1 MPCIRTRAICRE
13 VGVQLIIQKN
23 EASMSYQVLA
33 RKYRPSNFQ
42 SLVGQEHV
50 SRALHNALEQQ
61 RLHHA
66 YLFTGT
72 RGVGKTTIARILARC
87 LNCETGITATPC
99 GVCSSCV
106 EIAEGRSVD
115 LLEVDA
121 ASRTRVE
128 DTRELLENVQYL
140 PTRGPFKVYLI
151 DEVHMLSNHSF
162 NALLKTL
169 EEPPPHVKF
178 LMATTDPKKL
188 PITVLSRC
196 LQFNLKNIPPEI
208 IVTHL
213 SEILGQESPAISFE
227 ENALWQI
234 GRAAAGSM
242 RDALSLTDQAISYC
256 DGEVTDEGV
265 KGMLGTID
273 QMDIFRLVEA
283 LISQDAPAAM
293 SHIRDMAA
301 FAPDY
306 AGVLSDLLSTL
317 HRIAVAQLVPDSL
330 DNSQGDEALVRA
342 AAEGLHPD
350 DVQLFYQICLTGSRD
365 LPLSPDPREGFE
377 MVVLR
382 MLAFREASGLPPDDR
397 EQPGVAGTEDTK
409 GARQTRE
416 STKARGADEASKSGG
431 ASDWRET
438 SIRGTSLSSSGGDFG
453 GFSGRLGSSALS
465 AALEQAEQ
473 HPVSTS
479 TPEQV
484 LPPKLVAVPEHVQK
498 TNLSPIRESAEE
510 QPPVHPDG
518 QTAEPSAN
526 NAGASVSGAT
536 SSMDRNEDPDASSED
551 TDSVE
556 QIEKTEP
563 LVESP
568 ATAPSMTDEGGS
580 ADWVSIFKQL
590 AISGVTRTVA
600 SHCMVRSIDDNSHW
614 TLIIEQNFS
623 SLLNSTHEKRIS
635 DALSEYL
642 ERRAT
647 VTIEVG
653 AVNIE
658 TPEQADAREYKE
670 RKLQARDTIMKDD
683 NIQQL
688 IQAFDAELDQDS
700 IEPKQRLG
708 D

>member
-1 MPCIRTRAICRE
+1 
-13 VGVQLIIQKN
+13 
-23 EASMSYQVLA
+23 
-33 RKYRPSNFQ
+33 
-42 SLVGQEHV
+42 
-50 SRALHNALEQQ
+50 
-61 RLHHA
+61 
-66 YLFTGT
+66 
-72 RGVGKTTIARILARC
+72 
-87 LNCETGITATPC
+87 
-99 GVCSSCV
+99 
-106 EIAEGRSVD
+106 
-115 LLEVDA
+115 
-121 ASRTRVE
+121 
-128 DTRELLENVQYL
+128 
-140 PTRGPFKVYLI
+140 
-151 DEVHMLSNHSF
+151 
-162 NALLKTL
+162 
-169 EEPPPHVKF
+169 
-178 LMATTDPKKL
+178 
-188 PITVLSRC
+188 
-196 LQFNLKNIPPEI
+196 
-208 IVTHL
+208 
-213 SEILGQESPAISFE
+213 
-227 ENALWQI
+227 
-234 GRAAAGSM
+234 M

-365 LPLSPDPREGFE
+365 LSLSPDPREGFE

-431 ASDWRET
+431 ASDRRET
-438 SIRGTSLSSSGGDFG
+438 ITRGTSLSSSVGDFG

-473 HPVSTS
+473 HPVSTP

-498 TNLSPIRESAEE
+498 TNISPIRESAEE

-526 NAGASVSGAT
+526 DAGASVSGAT
-536 SSMDRNEDPDASSED
+536 SAMDRNEDPDASSED

-556 QIEKTEP
+556 QTEKTEP

-614 TLIIEQNFS
+614 TLIIEQHFS
-623 SLLNSTHEKRIS
+623 SLLNSAHEKRIS

-642 ERRAT
+642 ERRVT

-658 TPEQADAREYKE
+658 TPEQAGAREYKE